1 MNKYEVI
8 RYPLITEK
16 GTTIM
21 NNTGS
26 YSFIVAIEATKH
38 DIKKAVEAIFTLSE
52 SGKFHRYVP
61 ANIQSPD
68 FGDKWGR
75 NANYIEINNR
85 TIAKMKDGIR
95 LINCARGGLYT
106 EEALYEGLKSGKI
119 AWLGIDVF
127 DKEPATNHPLL
138 DFENISVTSHLGAN
152 TLESQDNIAR
162 EACEQALSA
171 ARGVAYPNA
180 LNLPIKTEDL
190 PPFVAPYIELVSKM
204 AFLAVQIDKNPI
216 KSIKL
221 EAEGI
226 IGEYANS
233 MLTFA
238 AVGALGGI
246 LGEKI
251 NYVNAEFVAKEKG
264 VELSCETLPNSGYNN
279 KLSVKI
285 ITENSNISVSGTVFN
300 ENEQRIVGLNGFKTD
315 FKPKGKMIIF
325 KNKDI
330 PGVIAKISSVLATKN
345 INIADFRL
353 GRDGF
358 GYALAVVLIDE
369 KVQKEVLDELK
380 QLEVCVFVQ
389 YVEI

>member
-1 MNKYEVI
+1 
-8 RYPLITEK
+8 
-16 GTTIM
+16 
-21 NNTGS
+21 
-26 YSFIVAIEATKH
+26 
-38 DIKKAVEAIFTLSE
+38 
-52 SGKFHRYVP
+52 
-61 ANIQSPD
+61 
-68 FGDKWGR
+68 
-75 NANYIEINNR
+75 
-85 TIAKMKDGIR
+85 
-95 LINCARGGLYT
+95 
-106 EEALYEGLKSGKI
+106 
-119 AWLGIDVF
+119 
-127 DKEPATNHPLL
+127 
-138 DFENISVTSHLGAN
+138 ENISVTSHLGAN

-330 PGVIAKISSVLATKN
+330 PGVIAKISSVLAAKN

-380 QLEVCVFVQ
+380 QLEACVFVQ